1 MKKNLPVSQIER
13 PFPKGSYIVS
23 RTDLKG
29 LITFVNDTFVDISGF
44 SREELLHKN
53 HNIIRHP
60 DMPPVA
66 FQELWQT
73 VQAGRPWRGLVKNRC
88 KNGDHYWV
96 EALIVP
102 VRKNNQTIGYMS
114 VRTEPS
120 RTQIRE
126 AEALYQQLNRQGKP
140 PRPPKLEHHWGYGSR
155 FKLALGSLAATQLGL
170 LALPLVGNPGEATPL
185 LALVGLG
192 LGAYLYFTQHKILA
206 GVAVQHRRMD
216 RIGQGVL
223 TDPIPLSADTEL
235 GRLNDALI
243 TMQTHL
249 KAMMAEVGE
258 AADTV
263 EQTAAQVNGAMG
275 ETFAVSNEQATLA
288 GQIAASVEE
297 MAASVEEV
305 AVSSRQAEQAVI
317 ASRELLASATA
328 GMANSRHASANV
340 VQVVNATE
348 ATMQELSSAI
358 TAIGEVSA
366 AIRSISD
373 QTNLLALNAAIEA
386 ARAGEAGRGFAV
398 VADEVRKL
406 AEHSGQQTEK
416 ITASV
421 EQVQQRA
428 QQAVGSMQTAVQH
441 VSATD
446 QAMETAQG
454 SLGQV
459 ADQGEAVVQLSH
471 QIASSTEQESKT
483 GEDIA
488 HRVDGIVQGIHRTA
502 EAIGA
507 VNVKTARMQ
516 AIAQD
521 LQKLVGYFQYID
533 GA

>member
-1 MKKNLPVSQIER
+1 MKQNLPVSQIER

-114 VRTEPS
+114 VRTEPTRS
-120 RTQIRE
+120 QVRE
-126 AEALYQQLNRQGKP
+126 AEALYQALNRHAMP

-155 FKLALGSLAATQLGL
+155 FKLALGTLAATQLGL
-170 LALPLVGNPGEATPL
+170 LALVGNPGAATPL

-206 GVAVQHRRMD
+206 GVAVLHQRMD

-235 GRLNDALI
+235 GHLNDALI

-288 GQIAASVEE
+288 GQIAAAVEE

-328 GMANSRHASANV
+328 GMADSRQASGNV
-340 VQVVNATE
+340 VRVVNATE
-348 ATMQELSSAI
+348 ATIQELSAAI

-373 QTNLLALNAAIEA
+373 QTNLLALHAA
-386 ARAGEAGRGFAV
+386 
-398 VADEVRKL
+398 L
-406 AEHSGQQTEK
+406 
-416 ITASV
+416 
-421 EQVQQRA
+421 
-428 QQAVGSMQTAVQH
+428 
-441 VSATD
+441 
-446 QAMETAQG
+446 
-454 SLGQV
+454 
-459 ADQGEAVVQLSH
+459 
-471 QIASSTEQESKT
+471 
-483 GEDIA
+483 
-488 HRVDGIVQGIHRTA
+488 
-502 EAIGA
+502 
-507 VNVKTARMQ
+507 
-516 AIAQD
+516 
-521 LQKLVGYFQYID
+521 
-533 GA
+533 